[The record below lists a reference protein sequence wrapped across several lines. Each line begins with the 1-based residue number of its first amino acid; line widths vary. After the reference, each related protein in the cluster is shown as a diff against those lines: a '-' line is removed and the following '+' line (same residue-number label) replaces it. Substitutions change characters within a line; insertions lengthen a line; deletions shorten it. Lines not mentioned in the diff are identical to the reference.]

1 MNDQVSAHYD
11 LDPQRL
17 RQLLPEAPGVYL
29 FKDGSGRV
37 LYVGKAKNLR
47 KRVLSYFKPATDL
60 PSKTDWMMKR
70 ALGLD
75 HIITSNEKEA
85 FILESNL
92 VKKLMPRYNIVLR
105 DDKEYPS
112 LRMDLKADY
121 PCLNIARR
129 IKKDGARYFGPF
141 DSANAVRSTLKLIER
156 VFQLRKCRG
165 PSPPARK
172 RPCLNCQMERCL
184 GPCAQEIPPSKYRA
198 VVDQVI
204 LFLEGRDSELIDH
217 LREEMLDASD
227 RLDFERA
234 ARIRDQI
241 AAVERTIERQ
251 HVVSLRMADHDV
263 IGMTRGDHHCQ
274 MVLLLIRKGRLMG
287 SRDYLLKDQGA
298 SAGEVMEAFL
308 KQYYGRESFIPDEVL
323 ISEGADDLEA
333 ITDWISDLAG
343 KRVIIR
349 RALRGEKRRLV
360 EMAVTNARNLLKNR
374 RQWEDR
380 DLMERVGTALSL
392 HQTPRTIEGLD
403 ISNFQGDMAVGT
415 VVSFVDGAPH
425 RAGYKNFRIRTIET
439 IDDYGMMAELV
450 TRRLAKGDLP
460 DLFLVDGGKGHLAAV
475 KRVLE
480 GAKEAGATDVVSIA
494 KPDAARQ
501 ERHDKIFVPGRK
513 NPLSLKGDD
522 PVLLL
527 MMRIRDEAHR
537 RAISYHRGL
546 SGKRMQ
552 ASDLDGIPG
561 VGRKRRAI
569 LLKHFRDME
578 AISEAGLEDLL
589 SVKGITRPVALSI
602 VNFFRTRGN
611 GTDS

>member
-1 MNDQVSAHYD
+1 MNDGVTAHYD

-17 RQLLPEAPGVYL
+17 RQLLPEVPGVYL

-37 LYVGKAKNLR
+37 LYVGKAKNLK
-47 KRVLSYFKPATDL
+47 KRLLSYFKPPADL
-60 PSKTDWMMKR
+60 PSKTAWLMKR
-70 ALGLD
+70 ARGLD
-75 HIITSNEKEA
+75 HIITSTEKEA

-92 VKKLMPRYNIVLR
+92 VKKLMPRYNILLR

-121 PCLNIARR
+121 PCLTIARK

-184 GPCAQEIPPSKYRA
+184 GPCAQEISPAKYRE

-204 LFLEGRDSELIDH
+204 LFLEGRDGELIGH
-217 LREEMLDASD
+217 LKEEMAEASD
-227 RLDFERA
+227 RLDFEKA

-241 AAVERTIERQ
+241 SAVERTIERQ
-251 HVVSLRMADHDV
+251 HVVSHKLADQDVVGMA
-263 IGMTRGDHHCQ
+263 RGDHHCQ
-274 MVLLLIRKGRLMG
+274 VVLLLVRKGRLMG

-298 SAGEVMEAFL
+298 SAGEVMAAFL
-308 KQYYGRESFIPDEVL
+308 KQYYGRERFIPGEVL
-323 ISEGADDLEA
+323 ISEEADDLEA
-333 ITDWISDLAG
+333 ISEWISDLAG
-343 KRVIIR
+343 KRVVIHP
-349 RALRGEKRRLV
+349 ALRGEKRRLV
-360 EMAVTNARNLLKNR
+360 EMAVTNARNLLDNR
-374 RQWEDR
+374 RQLEDR
-380 DLMERVGTALSL
+380 DLMERVRVELGLP
-392 HQTPRTIEGLD
+392 QTPRTIEGLD
-403 ISNFQGDMAVGT
+403 ISNFQGDLAVGT
-415 VVSFVDGAPH
+415 VVSFVDGGPN
-425 RAGYKNFRIRTIET
+425 RAGYRNFRIKTVEA
-439 IDDYGMMAELV
+439 IDDYAMMAELV
-450 TRRLAKGDLP
+450 ARRIARGNLP

-480 GAKEAGATDVVSIA
+480 GVKEAGETEVVSIA

-501 ERHDKIFVPGRK
+501 ERHDKLFVPGRK
-513 NPLSLKGDD
+513 NPLSLRGDD
-522 PVLLL
+522 PVLFL

-537 RAISYHRGL
+537 RAVSYHRGL
-546 SGKRMQ
+546 RGKRMQ

-561 VGRKRRAI
+561 VGRKRRTI
-569 LLKHFRDME
+569 LLKHFKGME
-578 AISEAGLEDLL
+578 AISEAALEDLL

-602 VNFFRTRGN
+602 VNFFQTRRNETG
-611 GTDS
+611 S

>member
-11 LDPQRL
+11 LDPQGL
-17 RQLLPEAPGVYL
+17 RQMLPEAPGVYL
-29 FKDGSGRV
+29 FKDGTGRV
-37 LYVGKAKNLR
+37 IYVGKAKNLK
-47 KRVLSYFKPATDL
+47 KRVLSYFKPPTDL
-60 PSKTDWMMKR
+60 PSKTAWMMKR
-70 ALGLD
+70 ARGLD

-92 VKKLMPRYNIVLR
+92 VKRLMPRYNIVLR
-105 DDKEYPS
+105 DDKQYPS

-121 PCLNIARR
+121 PCLTIARKIR
-129 IKKDGARYFGPF
+129 KDGARYFGPF
-141 DSANAVRSTLKLIER
+141 DSANAVRSTVKLIER
-156 VFQLRKCRG
+156 VFQLRKCRS

-184 GPCAQEIPPSKYRA
+184 GPCAREISPSKYRE

-217 LREEMLDASD
+217 LREDMAEASD

-241 AAVERTIERQ
+241 VAVERTIERQ
-251 HVVSLRMADHDV
+251 HVVSPRMEDHDV
-263 IGMTRGDHHCQ
+263 IGMVRGDHHCQ
-274 MVLLLIRKGRLMG
+274 MVVLLIRKGRLTG

-308 KQYYGRESFIPDEVL
+308 KQYYGRESFIPGEVL

-349 RALRGEKRRLV
+349 LAVRGEKRRLV
-360 EMAVTNARNLLKNR
+360 EMAITNARNLLDTR
-374 RQWEDR
+374 RQREDR
-380 DLMERVGTALSL
+380 DLMERVRTALGL
-392 HQTPRTIEGLD
+392 PQTPRTIEGLD

-415 VVSFVDGAPH
+415 VVSFVDGAPN
-425 RAGYKNFRIRTIET
+425 RAGYRNFRIRTIEA

-450 TRRLAKGDLP
+450 TRRIAKGNLP

-480 GAKEAGATDVVSIA
+480 GAKEAGAPEVASIA
-494 KPDAARQ
+494 KPDAARL

-513 NPLSLKGDD
+513 NPLSLQADD

-569 LLKHFRDME
+569 LLRHFRDME
-578 AISEAGLEDLL
+578 AISKAGLEDLL
-589 SVKGITRPVALSI
+589 SVEGITRPVALSI
-602 VNFFRTRGN
+602 VNFFQTRRN
-611 GTDS
+611 GADS